1 MAELK
6 VGDQVEVIDEG
17 LAMLRRLCP
26 GMPPNHRG
34 RIEEIDGEDGKAQR
48 TAIHRDR
55 SEPGVLRD
63 CRETL
68 SATSA
73 VLGQGNAADKKRRRE
88 NVTITNQP
96 KAVVFFNG
104 LLRSRPVKP

>member
-1 MAELK
+1 MAK
-6 VGDQVEVIDEG
+6 HNGRRYIGIEVNPEY
-17 LAMLRRLCP
+17 C
-26 GMPPNHRG
+26 
-34 RIEEIDGEDGKAQR
+34 EIAEKR
-48 TAIHRDR
+48 F
-55 SEPGVLRD
+55 
-63 CRETL
+63 